1 MLDLLVAT
9 SSKSKPRVNEC
20 EKIDQEARLGGR
32 VARVFFPH
40 CMRRFS
46 PCFQRTGCSTPDPPH
61 LSVSTRSFSLLTH
74 VGSPGISTLHSAEP
88 TFSTTEPYRCH
99 IAFQKA
105 AGKRNPRLLGCNPLQ
120 HDHTSAPRSEA
131 VYTSDASTQ
140 HISGSGISHEV
151 PGTGTLLRTLGRR
164 TCVNRTEL
172 QNTASSVLL
181 ALLLGERSGS
191 PRTNRLTN
199 SKIIGRSHMSVRLL
213 GTTICTTR
221 TWYVCSVRKR
231 IIVPVRPV
239 CVCSSHETTKTP
251 LLSPINIQHTHSC
264 SVWAA

>member
-1 MLDLLVAT
+1 MTQVRRLRGTYST
-9 SSKSKPRVNEC
+9 SIGVQSR
-20 EKIDQEARLGGR
+20 
-32 VARVFFPH
+32 
-40 CMRRFS
+40 
-46 PCFQRTGCSTPDPPH
+46 QRD
-61 LSVSTRSFSLLTH
+61 H
-74 VGSPGISTLHSAEP
+74 V
-88 TFSTTEPYRCH
+88 
-99 IAFQKA
+99 
-105 AGKRNPRLLGCNPLQ
+105 
-120 HDHTSAPRSEA
+120 SAPRSDAVHKSEA
-131 VYTSDASTQ
+131 TAP
-140 HISGSGISHEV
+140 HIPRIGTRHGV

-199 SKIIGRSHMSVRLL
+199 AKIIGRSHMSVRLL